1 MRTNDRP
8 ANLDAERR
16 PDLLLVQRRTGDWY
30 LQTPLR
36 DGRWAEVDGPHALA
50 GPAIRDYRARGLAVR
65 LCLPWQAPP
74 ASAGARRPAT
84 LARARVAANE
94 PQQRRAVSDLDF
106 DVDVV
111 L

>member
-8 ANLDAERR
+8 ATLDAERR
-16 PDLLLVQRRTGDWY
+16 PDLLLVQRRPGDWY

-74 ASAGARRPAT
+74 GPADAHRPAP
-84 LARARVAANE
+84 LVRAGVAVNE
-94 PQQRRAVSDLDF
+94 PQPRRAASDLDF